1 MSKSNKVKTL
11 FYLFI
16 FFPTLIILFELISS
30 KILINI
36 NKGNNNTIYDPLTG
50 WRQNCLNNKNNLICD
65 EYGFIKTPYQIK
77 NKSENDYG
85 ILLLGNSV
93 AMGEGLYGFDNKKTF
108 ASQLEKHL
116 RNRDD
121 SIDLINGAYSGFNT
135 WQEHVETY
143 RYLNSQPF
151 LNKLPSI
158 DLIVSFGGIQDF
170 WNFINLISNANKPKK
185 LAYSY
190 ANGMMIE
197 KNNIDYINYLTRSNL
212 GDLKSGINAFINSIR
227 TKSTFIKLINIIN
240 LRNSKEPG
248 SLEKIQLTI
257 NPEIDLEEYDIEQI
271 LEKRFKIKYKDY
283 EEIKSYAINSVVRN
297 LSANSNLNSE
307 INYFYV
313 YAPTYFS
320 SISEDQLKSNN
331 FKYVIGI
338 NHLIG
343 KPKFPLK
350 ILEREMK
357 KIEKDYRDSLFEKIR
372 EVKSIVFL
380 DYSGKAEDT
389 SWFLDYSHL
398 NAFAADQIS
407 KNLSEDIFLFREN
420 K

>member
-1 MSKSNKVKTL
+1 M
-11 FYLFI
+11 
-16 FFPTLIILFELISS
+16 
-30 KILINI
+30 
-36 NKGNNNTIYDPLTG
+36 
-50 WRQNCLNNKNNLICD
+50 
-65 EYGFIKTPYQIK
+65 
-77 NKSENDYG
+77 
-85 ILLLGNSV
+85 
-93 AMGEGLYGFDNKKTF
+93 
-108 ASQLEKHL
+108 
-116 RNRDD
+116 
-121 SIDLINGAYSGFNT
+121 
-135 WQEHVETY
+135 
-143 RYLNSQPF
+143 
-151 LNKLPSI
+151 
-158 DLIVSFGGIQDF
+158 
-170 WNFINLISNANKPKK
+170 
-185 LAYSY
+185 
-190 ANGMMIE
+190 
-197 KNNIDYINYLTRSNL
+197 
-212 GDLKSGINAFINSIR
+212 
-227 TKSTFIKLINIIN
+227 
-240 LRNSKEPG
+240 
-248 SLEKIQLTI
+248 
-257 NPEIDLEEYDIEQI
+257 
-271 LEKRFKIKYKDY
+271 
-283 EEIKSYAINSVVRN
+283 VRN

-372 EVKSIVFL
+372 EVKSIVLL

-407 KNLSEDIFLFREN
+407 KNLSEDILLFREN